1 MDDVCFQVPYV
12 EVDQNISAILNKQ
25 ATSNIISQLQALNQP
40 LGDDY
45 LAFKLKH
52 LPKYYSYNT
61 NQTGDDILTE
71 ALMEKHVQ

>member
-25 ATSNIISQLQALNQP
+25 ATSNIISQLQALNQS

-45 LAFKLKH
+45 LAFKLKY
-52 LPKYYSYNT
+52 LLKYYSHKT
-61 NQTGDDILTE
+61 TKTDDDMLTE
-71 ALMEKHVQ
+71 ALMEKYAK